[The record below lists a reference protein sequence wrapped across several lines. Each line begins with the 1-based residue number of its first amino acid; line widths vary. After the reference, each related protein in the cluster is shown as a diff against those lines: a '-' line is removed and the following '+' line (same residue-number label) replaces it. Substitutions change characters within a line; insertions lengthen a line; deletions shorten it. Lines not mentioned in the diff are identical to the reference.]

1 MIDLDLSQADS
12 FLQIFSKNFYMHSP
26 NVEEE
31 IGRTDIK
38 NLLENVSLDNRYI
51 THWIKELELATFNLI

>member
-1 MIDLDLSQADS
+1 
-12 FLQIFSKNFYMHSP
+12 MHSP